1 MNFGINRIRSTITVM
16 WTFRWFVL
24 CSSALLASALFF
36 LIYFMIGPSVVVHKI
51 AKGHLI
57 KSIVASGHF
66 ETPYRVEI
74 GSQMTGVVEQVLV
87 EEGQRVR
94 AGEELIHLD
103 DQEARASVI
112 QAQGVLAQAQARMK
126 QLKELT
132 LPAAQEAL
140 SQAQATLIDA
150 QNTFN
155 RVETLFKNGSSTRAA
170 LDDAQKNLDI
180 AQAQLR
186 NAQLQVFTS
195 SPEGSDYIMAQ
206 TQVNQAL
213 ANVHAAESRLSYTVI
228 SAPRDGVL
236 ISRNVEKGTIAQPGR
251 ALLILAPDGVNQLVI
266 DVDEKNLSFI
276 QLGQKARA
284 SADAFPNDM
293 FDATVSYINPSV
305 NISRASIEVKLNID
319 TPPSFLRQD
328 MTVSVDI
335 TAEEKDNILII
346 PLNCLYDS
354 DTNQP
359 WVLLLNNNRIEKRNI
374 ELGMKGASFAEVTAG
389 LVEGD
394 LIIPVSAGV
403 RTGQHIRPIVQ

>member
-1 MNFGINRIRSTITVM
+1 M

-51 AKGHLI
+51 AKGNLI